1 MFVRF
6 AGGVAFRLQE
16 ILEDLVSWSSDAD
29 GNSLIWV

>member
-16 ILEDLVSWSSDAD
+16 ILEDLEFLGPVTRMA
-29 GNSLIWV
+29 IA